1 MENCA
6 AQAANHP
13 PVMLAA
19 ADDPAEPPLW
29 ADLIC
34 RHLID
39 VESTAQ
45 GDTAVRFQSSI
56 HQRRIGNV
64 DIAHIEAHGQ
74 CVIRTKAVVASD
86 HREHYLLSIQRSG
99 TGVLR
104 QDGREAL
111 LHTGEMAF
119 CSSRRSYEL
128 AFDASF
134 AQTVIIFPADVI
146 CAIRPGVDALIG
158 VTLDVANPLLRVLRD
173 TADRFFETAF
183 ERRGAVSK
191 DFAAEKL
198 CHLFAAA
205 LAETGFAMVAHP
217 MASQMLLAQ
226 R

>member
-1 MENCA
+1 MAPA
-6 AQAANHP
+6 AE
-13 PVMLAA
+13 AA
-19 ADDPAEPPLW
+19 AAPPLW

-34 RHLID
+34 RHLIE

-45 GDTAVRFQSSI
+45 GDAPARFQSSI
-56 HQRRIGNV
+56 HQRRIGDV

-74 CVIRTKAVVASD
+74 CVIRTKAVLARD
-86 HREHYLLSIQRSG
+86 NREHFLLSIQRSG

-111 LHTGEMAF
+111 LRKGEMAF
-119 CSSRRSYEL
+119 CSSKRCYEL

-134 AQTVIIFPADVI
+134 EQTVIIFPADVV
-146 CAIRPGVDALIG
+146 CAIRPGVEALAG
-158 VTLDVANPLLRVLRD
+158 LTLDVGNPLLRVLRE

-191 DFAAEKL
+191 EHAAEKL

-205 LAETGFAMVAHP
+205 LAESGFALDAHP
-217 MASQMLLAQ
+217 MASPMMLE
-226 R
+226 RR